1 MINEEKIRQTIAS
14 NLVHYRKL
22 NNFKQTY
29 VAEKIGYSDKAISK
43 WERGEAVPDIYVLY
57 ALAELYG
64 ITVSDLLTE
73 KKLKRLPS
81 SNHNKILVTLLSA
94 GLSWLVATIAF
105 VFLLWFG
112 SGTSWLKRW
121 CYLPFIYAIP
131 ISFIICVVFNK
142 LWGKRKYSFFIVSG
156 LVWSVGLALE
166 RSFYV
171 YITWAWL
178 FYIICIPLQFLVIFW
193 YLLRKKKQTPYNSS
207 GNQ

>member
-43 WERGEAVPDIYVLY
+43 WERGEAVPDIYVLH
-57 ALAELYG
+57 ALAEIYG
-64 ITVSDLLTE
+64 ISVSDLLTE

-81 SNHNKILVTLLSA
+81 SNRNKILVTLLSI
-94 GLSWLVATIAF
+94 GLSWLVATIVF
-105 VFLLWFG
+105 VLLLWIGNG
-112 SGTSWLKRW
+112 SSWLSRW

-131 ISFIICVVFNK
+131 VSFIICIVFNK

-166 RSFYV
+166 RTLFDF
-171 YITWAWL
+171 ITWAWL
-178 FYIICIPLQFLVIFW
+178 FYIICIPIQVLAIFW
-193 YLLRKKKQTPYNSS
+193 YLLRKKKQTPYNTN
-207 GNQ
+207 GN